1 MFAPTISGNGTV
13 NVLAGTTTL
22 TGTNTYTGPTNVNGG
37 ALIVNGSIA
46 SSSLTTVNSGGTLIG
61 SGTVGSTV
69 VNGGGFLVPGPVG
82 APGTMTVTGNLAFQS
97 GAFYIVHVN
106 PTTASTA
113 NVGGTAS
120 LAGTVGAVFLP
131 GSYLS
136 RSYTIL
142 TAAGGLAGTF
152 DALTTAGLPPNFGTR
167 LNYMGNTVVLNLMA
181 RLVPPE
187 TTPPPRANTTNT
199 ARTGPAVLAG
209 APPPLWPFTKNEIN
223 VGRAIDNFFNNGGT
237 LPPAF
242 GSLYSLTGGTLASAL
257 TQLSGEVATGA
268 ALSATQMMNV
278 FLSLTLN
285 PYGGSPTGNPGAL
298 GYARAFG
305 ANEAALPKGPPTLMP
320 PTCR

>member
-1 MFAPTISGNGTV
+1 M
-13 NVLAGTTTL
+13 LAGTTTL
-22 TGTNTYTGPTNVNGG
+22 TATNTYTGPTNVNGG
-37 ALIVNGSIA
+37 ALIVDGSIA
-46 SSSLTTVNSGGTLIG
+46 SSSLTTVNSGAALIG

-69 VNGGGFLVPGPVG
+69 VNAGGFLVPGPVG
-82 APGTMTVTGNLAFQS
+82 VPGTMTVAGNLAFQS
-97 GAFYIVHVN
+97 GAFYIVQVN
-106 PTTASTA
+106 PTTASTT
-113 NVGGTAS
+113 NVSGTAS
-120 LAGTVGAVFLP
+120 LAGTVGAIFLP

-142 TAAGGLAGTF
+142 TAAGGLTGTF
-152 DALTTAGLPPNFGTR
+152 DALSTAGLPPNFGTR
-167 LNYMGNTVVLNLMA
+167 LNYVGNTVVLNLMA

-187 TTPPPRANTTNT
+187 PTPIPPEPTPPIPPVP
-199 ARTGPAVLAG
+199 GLPPLPEQ
-209 APPPLWPFTKNEIN
+209 PPPLWPFTKNEIN

-242 GSLYSLTGGTLASAL
+242 GSLYSLTGGNLANAL

-298 GYARAFG
+298 GYARALG
-305 ANEAALPKGPPTLMP
+305 ANEAALPKGPPTLTP